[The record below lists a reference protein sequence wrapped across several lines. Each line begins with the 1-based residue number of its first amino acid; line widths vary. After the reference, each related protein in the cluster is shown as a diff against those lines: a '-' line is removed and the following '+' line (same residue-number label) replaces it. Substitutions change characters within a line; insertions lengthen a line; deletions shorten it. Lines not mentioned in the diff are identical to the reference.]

1 MVDDLRAGDE
11 NPKKRYFRSDDR
23 IFRQGD
29 GWYYSLREGD
39 RGPFQTEKSARADLE
54 RFIHEQNDLNA
65 LNTSKSGKGGL
76 PAGQATSLSVDS
88 GNDRKKPEKFADR
101 DVWKGLPDVD

>member
-1 MVDDLRAGDE
+1 MVDDLREDDV
-11 NPKKRYFRSDDR
+11 NPNKRFFRSDDR
-23 IFRQGD
+23 VFRQGD

-54 RFIHEQNDLNA
+54 RFINEQNDLNR
-65 LNTSKSGKGGL
+65 LKSGMT
-76 PAGQATSLSVDS
+76 QAARDRTSPPSIDR
-88 GNDRKKPEKFADR
+88 GNDRKKPANPGGR

>member
-1 MVDDLRAGDE
+1 MVNDLREGDV
-11 NPKKRYFRSDDR
+11 NPNKRFFRSDDR
-23 IFRQGD
+23 VFRQGD

-54 RFIHEQNDLNA
+54 RFIHEQNDLNR
-65 LNTSKSGKGGL
+65 LKSGKT
-76 PAGQATSLSVDS
+76 ATRDIRTSPLSIDL
-88 GNDRKKPEKFADR
+88 GTDRKKPGQSGGG

>member
-1 MVDDLRAGDE
+1 MVDELRAGDE
-11 NPKKRYFRSDDR
+11 NPKKRFFRSDDR
-23 IFRQGD
+23 VFRQGD

-54 RFIHEQNDLNA
+54 RFINEQNDLNA
-65 LNTSKSGKGGL
+65 LKSGKGGARGDRA
-76 PAGQATSLSVDS
+76 PPLSIDL
-88 GNDRKKPEKFADR
+88 GNERKKPGKSGGP

>member
-1 MVDDLRAGDE
+1 MVDDLRVDDE
-11 NPKKRYFRSDDR
+11 NPKKRFFRSDDR
-23 IFRQGD
+23 VFRQGD

-54 RFIHEQNDLNA
+54 RFIHEQNDLNV
-65 LNTSKSGKGGL
+65 LKSGKTDAQGGRAS
-76 PAGQATSLSVDS
+76 PLSIDLAS
-88 GNDRKKPEKFADR
+88 DRKKPAKSGGR

>member
-1 MVDDLRAGDE
+1 MGDDLREGDE
-11 NPKKRYFRSDDR
+11 NPKKRFFRSDDR
-23 IFRQGD
+23 VFRQGD

-39 RGPFQTEKSARADLE
+39 RGPFQTEKGARADLE

-65 LNTSKSGKGGL
+65 LKSGKTNVRGNRA
-76 PAGQATSLSVDS
+76 PPLSIDL
-88 GNDRKKPEKFADR
+88 GNDRKKPGESGGR